1 MKKVKKA
8 YFPYNLILWIFK
20 KTIIWGE
27 IKKAQGS
34 DFCDASISRPSRKE
48 VEMRSWTETSAER
61 KQPNRFI
68 RWLRLFFINTDVYKN
83 KNIRVAMI
91 DPLFLQIL
99 TIGKPY
105 ELSESHY
112 NHEACH
118 IEQVK
123 RDGRLKFIV
132 KYLFYNIKYGYK
144 NNPYE
149 VEARKYE

>member
-20 KTIIWGE
+20 KTM
-27 IKKAQGS
+27 
-34 DFCDASISRPSRKE
+34 CD
-48 VEMRSWTETSAER
+48 
-61 KQPNRFI
+61 
-68 RWLRLFFINTDVYKN
+68 KN
-83 KNIRVAMI
+83 SRVAMI

-123 RDGRLKFIV
+123 RDGRLKFIA

-149 VEARKYE
+149 VEARKLSGY

>member
-1 MKKVKKA
+1 MQNNMVAVKKA
-8 YFPYNLILWIFK
+8 YLPYNNIIKKYK
-20 KTIIWGE
+20 KTMCKPE
-27 IKKAQGS
+27 SK
-34 DFCDASISRPSRKE
+34 
-48 VEMRSWTETSAER
+48 
-61 KQPNRFI
+61 
-68 RWLRLFFINTDVYKN
+68 
-83 KNIRVAMI
+83 VAMI
-91 DPLFLQIL
+91 DPVFLNIL

-105 ELSESHY
+105 MLSESHY
-112 NHEACH
+112 NHETCH

>member
-1 MKKVKKA
+1 MIINNNLYAVKKA

-20 KTIIWGE
+20 KTM
-27 IKKAQGS
+27 
-34 DFCDASISRPSRKE
+34 C
-48 VEMRSWTETSAER
+48 SADS
-61 KQPNRFI
+61 K
-68 RWLRLFFINTDVYKN
+68 
-83 KNIRVAMI
+83 VAMI
-91 DPLFLQIL
+91 DPVFLQIL

-112 NHEACH
+112 NHETCH

-123 RDGRLKFIV
+123 RDARLKFIV

>member
-1 MKKVKKA
+1 MEQTNKYAVKKA
-8 YFPYNLILWIFK
+8 YFPFNIILWVFK
-20 KTIIWGE
+20 KTMC
-27 IKKAQGS
+27 S
-34 DFCDASISRPSRKE
+34 PASK
-48 VEMRSWTETSAER
+48 
-61 KQPNRFI
+61 
-68 RWLRLFFINTDVYKN
+68 
-83 KNIRVAMI
+83 VAMI
-91 DPLFLQIL
+91 DPIFLNIL
-99 TIGKPY
+99 TIG
-105 ELSESHY
+105 ELYISKAHY

>member
-1 MKKVKKA
+1 MIINNNLYAVKKA

-20 KTIIWGE
+20 KTM
-27 IKKAQGS
+27 
-34 DFCDASISRPSRKE
+34 C
-48 VEMRSWTETSAER
+48 SADS
-61 KQPNRFI
+61 K
-68 RWLRLFFINTDVYKN
+68 
-83 KNIRVAMI
+83 VAMI
-91 DPLFLQIL
+91 DPVFLQIL

-112 NHEACH
+112 NHETCH

>member
-1 MKKVKKA
+1 MQNNMVAVKKA

-20 KTIIWGE
+20 KTMC
-27 IKKAQGS
+27 KPDSK
-34 DFCDASISRPSRKE
+34 
-48 VEMRSWTETSAER
+48 
-61 KQPNRFI
+61 
-68 RWLRLFFINTDVYKN
+68 
-83 KNIRVAMI
+83 VAMI
-91 DPLFLQIL
+91 DPFFLKIL
-99 TIGKPY
+99 TIGDPY
-105 ELSESHY
+105 ITAKHY

-132 KYLFYNIKYGYK
+132 KYLYYNIKYGYK